1 MQEKTYSSLKGKTE
15 WLEDILSFSETGLW
29 SIEIDNWTGVNKMSA
44 SRTMLDLLGLEEHP
58 SEAACYNHWWENIE
72 EDYREYVKEGVAK
85 MCATNE
91 LVEVQYSWRHPKLG
105 RIVVRCAGKVESRID
120 NSIEIRGYHQNVT
133 EMEML
138 REEKFLSAEEIKKI
152 TREEKRY
159 NNLVQS
165 VICGIAQYYL
175 AEDGTMKY
183 KQANQEAIR
192 ILGYTEEEFWAKE
205 YWKTEEI
212 LQPQKGWSGIGKNR
226 SLFVVGDK
234 ITYEYQIQQKNG
246 DICWIFGNSELI
258 KDIDEDIVVQSVFMD
273 VTAQKELELQNRRLS
288 EESQLWRQ
296 SLRDSLKDTDI
307 FELYYYPQEGVLTV
321 PKEISEKFKCKTCY
335 TDLAGEF
342 VEQMADPVTR
352 QTLMDVYKKIQDG
365 ARTADC
371 EFALAGG
378 KVWFHATLSVL
389 SYDEKGKPTLVI
401 GIIEDISDR
410 KMIELENV
418 ELQHIYNFTINHEYE
433 CICIL
438 DLRDKRYSLRYSRI
452 WNEINIPTSGIITE
466 KVVEGLREMFG
477 GEVDKFLLKNIME
490 EFTEDMDSYSVYYK
504 SNNDRHKEARY
515 CWFDA
520 EKQTLIV
527 TVRDIEEMWQQE
539 EQSKSKLRE
548 ALKEAERANEAK
560 SDFLS
565 RMSHDI
571 RTPLNAVIGMVDIAK
586 KYCGDA
592 TKVEECLRQI
602 GSSSRYLY
610 LLINDILDMSKIENG
625 KLELSD
631 DQFILNDFVE
641 NIRTIIGPLAA
652 DRQHS
657 LIVTDKG
664 IVHQKVEGDALRL
677 QQLLINIVSNAVKYT
692 NPGGRI
698 EFTFEERESQKEN
711 YGCYRFV
718 VKDNGIGMDAE
729 FLPSIFTPFER
740 KDSKRVGKIEG
751 TGLGMAIAKNIA
763 NMMGGDIQ
771 VESELNVG
779 STFTITVFLKLLEE
793 VPEDTEEVSSEIPNF
808 AGKRVLLVEDNAI
821 NREVAKEMISVTGAE
836 IDMVEN
842 GEEAVKQMKQIEEGY
857 YSIIFM
863 DIRMPIM
870 DGYEAAEAI
879 RSLER
884 KDIKTLPIIAMT
896 ADAFAE
902 DIKRAKQS
910 GMNDHIAKPIDIVK
924 LYDTMKRW
932 KQ

>member
-1 MQEKTYSSLKGKTE
+1 MEEKTYSSLKGKTE

-29 SIEIDNWTGVNKMSA
+29 SIVIDNWTGVNKMSA

-58 SEAACYNHWWENIE
+58 SEEACYNHWWENVE

-91 LVEVQYSWRHPKLG
+91 LVEVQYSWCHPKLG

-133 EMEML
+133 ELEML
-138 REEKFLSAEEIKKI
+138 KEEKFLSAEEIKKI
-152 TREEKRY
+152 TREEKKY
-159 NNLVQS
+159 NSLVQS
-165 VICGIAQYYL
+165 IICGISQYYL
-175 AEDGTMKY
+175 AEDGSMRF
-183 KQANQEAIR
+183 KQANQEAMR
-192 ILGYTEEEFWAKE
+192 ILGYTEEEFWKKE

-212 LQPQKGWSGIGKNR
+212 LQPQKGWAGVGKQR
-226 SLFVVGDK
+226 KLFVVGDK
-234 ITYEYQIQQKNG
+234 ITYEYCVKQKNG
-246 DICWIFGNSELI
+246 KDCWIIGNSELI
-258 KDIDEDIVVQSVFMD
+258 KDIDDDIVVQSVFMD
-273 VTAQKELELQNRRLS
+273 VTSQKELELQNQRLN
-288 EESQLWRQ
+288 EETQLWRQ
-296 SLRDSLKDTDI
+296 SLRDSLKNTDI
-307 FELYYYPQEGVLTV
+307 FELYYYPQEGVLTI
-321 PKEISEKFKCKTCY
+321 PSEVAEKYKCKTCY
-335 TDLAGEF
+335 TDLIGDFAA
-342 VEQMADPVTR
+342 QLADPLTK
-352 QTLMDVYKKIQDG
+352 QTILEIYQKIHNG
-365 ARTADC
+365 ERTADG

-378 KVWFHATLSVL
+378 KVWLHATMSVL
-389 SYDEKGKPTLVI
+389 SYDEQGKPTLVI
-401 GIIEDISDR
+401 GIVEDISNR
-410 KMIELENV
+410 KMIELENIQ
-418 ELQHIYNFTINHEYE
+418 LQYIYNFTINHEYD

-438 DLRDKRYSLRYSRI
+438 DLKDKRYSLRYSRTGQQI
-452 WNEINIPTSGIITE
+452 TIPTSGIITE
-466 KVVEGLREMFG
+466 DVITGLKEMFG
-477 GEVDKFLLKNIME
+477 GDVDKFLLKNIMDV
-490 EFTEDMDSYSVYYK
+490 FTEDMDSYSVYYK
-504 SNNDRHKEARY
+504 SKGDRHKEARY

-539 EQSKSKLRE
+539 EQSKSKLRD

-586 KYCGDA
+586 KNCGDA
-592 TKVEECLRQI
+592 AKVDECLRQI
-602 GSSSRYLY
+602 SSSSHYLY

-625 KLELSD
+625 KLELYE
-631 DQFILNDFVE
+631 DQFILGEFVE
-641 NIRTIIGPLAA
+641 NICTIIGPLAA

-657 LIVTDKG
+657 LIVNDKG
-664 IVHQKVEGDALRL
+664 IVHHKVEGDALRL

-698 EFTFEERESQKEN
+698 EFTFEEMESQKEN
-711 YGCYRFV
+711 YGCYQFV
-718 VKDNGIGMDAE
+718 VKDNGIGMDKE

-763 NMMGGDIQ
+763 NMMDGDIA

-793 VPEDTEEVSSEIPNF
+793 VSEETTQTSNELPDFSDR
-808 AGKRVLLVEDNAI
+808 RVLLVEDNAI
-821 NREVAKEMISVTGAE
+821 NREVAKEMISVTGAQ
-836 IDMVEN
+836 IDMAEN
-842 GEEAVKQMKQIEEGY
+842 GEDGVKRMKEVEEGY
-857 YSIIFM
+857 YSMIFM
-863 DIRMPIM
+863 DIRMPVM

-879 RSLER
+879 RALDREDV
-884 KDIKTLPIIAMT
+884 KKIPIIAMT

-902 DIKRAKQS
+902 DIKRAKKS
-910 GMNDHIAKPIDIVK
+910 GMNDHIAKPIDLLK
-924 LYDTMKRW
+924 LYDTMRRW